1 MYQKF
6 VIDSDGVLRF
16 GTVFLHRDLLGG
28 DDFAFGGGLW
38 QIDPADGS
46 LILFGRSF
54 DFGRPDFSR
63 VERIDWSGV
72 GGTSM
77 PMTFYPHWPSREGA
91 IHLQM

>member
-38 QIDPADGS
+38 QIDLADGS

-72 GGTSM
+72 GGTPM
-77 PMTFYPHWPSREGA
+77 PMKFYPHWPSREGA

>member
-38 QIDPADGS
+38 QIDHADGS

-72 GGTSM
+72 GGTPKS
-77 PMTFYPHWPSREGA
+77 MTFYPHWPSREGA
-91 IHLQM
+91 IHLHM

>member
-63 VERIDWSGV
+63 VERIDWV
-72 GGTSM
+72 G
-77 PMTFYPHWPSREGA
+77 WEALRC
-91 IHLQM
+91 L